1 MDSPSRTQNQQQQQ
15 ARQVKPVTQPIDYPV
30 PMGMNRH
37 VFQQIVFDLPLKY
50 QPIKLIGK
58 GTYGA
63 VISAVNLQTK
73 QQVAIKRL
81 AHIDDIVSD

>member
-1 MDSPSRTQNQQQQQ
+1 MNYAQQQPK
-15 ARQVKPVTQPIDYPV
+15 QVKQMTQPIDYPV
-30 PMGMNRH
+30 PVGMNRH

-63 VISAVNLQTK
+63 VISAMNLQTK
-73 QQVAIKRL
+73 
-81 AHIDDIVSD
+81 